1 MQQPNNFIIKSVVDS
16 YNKFLIK
23 VSVSNNECRYF
34 CPICRKTLKIKSVSN
49 RGGHINKHKERKEK
63 EKWRESVLKYSLNW
77 YFFAKQEVEYFMENK
92 KPRCK
97 SGSFNYL
104 EIDNSFEFKE
114 YVVDIKMMAEEQ
126 QLEELIKSMNCHQNG
141 LMKRNDELY
150 RDIYSSLVS
159 MPPSVTAVNDPV
171 QQQGAQQKVQPEQQ
185 PVQETPIEKEVPNE
199 PSEPQPDPFNNLLDL
214 VRK

>member
-49 RGGHINKHKERKEK
+49 RGRHIKKHKERKEK

-171 QQQGAQQKVQPEQQ
+171 QQQGAQQ
-185 PVQETPIEKEVPNE
+185 
-199 PSEPQPDPFNNLLDL
+199 
-214 VRK
+214 